1 MGLHKPLLSWMSLT
15 HCCFLGKSLLS
26 ISPLM
31 FVIKVYS
38 DDVVQAITSTAAPTL
53 LKSAWNRPKLP
64 SYSDLSTRTL
74 ILTLLAPWG
83 HDFYSPR
90 LRCRRG
96 YLNPNQF
103 NVYWQG
109 LFSTESNVR
118 LLCPLRNSTQKPH
131 YIDSDILETKC
142 TWDIKFSSYY

>member
-1 MGLHKPLLSWMSLT
+1 MGLQKRLLSWMSLT
-15 HCCFLGKSLLS
+15 HCCFLGKSRLS

-31 FVIKVYS
+31 FVIKVYP

-53 LKSAWNRPKLP
+53 LKSTWNRPKLP

-74 ILTLLAPWG
+74 TLMLLAPWG
-83 HDFYSPR
+83 HYFYSPH

-103 NVYWQG
+103 TGKAFLALNQMCISFAPWGIQPKSHIT
-109 LFSTESNVR
+109 L
-118 LLCPLRNSTQKPH
+118 
-131 YIDSDILETKC
+131 ILT
-142 TWDIKFSSYY
+142 F